1 MELEVRT
8 TLPPELEAHFSLKAN
23 EAGVATYVQQ
33 LIIADLQKPRSVA
46 EILAPFRTEVEQCDI
61 TDDELDALVEEIR
74 EDIYQ
79 ERLANERA
87 SN

>member
-8 TLPPELEAHFSLKAN
+8 TIPPEFEAQFSAKTS
-23 EAGVATYVQQ
+23 ATGMDIYVRQ

-46 EILAPFRTEVEQCDI
+46 EILAPFRAEVEASGI
-61 TDDELDALVEEIR
+61 SDDELDALVEEIR

-87 SN
+87 